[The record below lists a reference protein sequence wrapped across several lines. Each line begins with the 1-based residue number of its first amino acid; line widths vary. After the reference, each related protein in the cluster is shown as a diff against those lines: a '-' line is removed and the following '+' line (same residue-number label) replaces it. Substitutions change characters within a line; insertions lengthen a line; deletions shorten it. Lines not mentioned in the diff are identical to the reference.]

1 MSQRVG
7 KECFVDQGY
16 TASIWQ
22 DEGESAAV
30 DER

>member
-7 KECFVDQGY
+7 KGCFVAQDY
-16 TASIWQ
+16 AASIRQ
-22 DEGESAAV
+22 EEGESAAV